1 MIERFIETV
10 GVAAIVLVV
19 PLGYLWIVERAIQR
33 FPRKRQ
39 EMLRPWLW
47 IAPALVFLAV
57 LLLYPALNTIVLSFM
72 NGNASKFAGFD
83 NYQYLV
89 TNTDTTVAI
98 RNNVT
103 WLLIFIPVT
112 IVFGLLMAVLTD
124 RVPYERVAKAIMF
137 MPMAISFVA
146 AGVIWKF
153 MYDYRPPGAPQTGT
167 VNALYIGVL
176 QLATQPR
183 AWLIDPHTNNLALIV
198 AAVWMLTGF
207 CMVIFSAGIKGI
219 PQELLEAARVDGAN
233 EWQAFI
239 RITFPLL
246 LPTLGVI
253 ITTLVIVALKA
264 FDIVYVLT
272 GGNYDTDLL
281 ATRMFK
287 ELFSSHNYGRASAIA
302 VVILIATLPVLYLIL
317 RNFRR
322 QESAR

>member
-10 GVAAIVLVV
+10 GVAATVLVV
-19 PLGYLWIVERAIQR
+19 PLGYLWIVERTIQR

-72 NGNASKFAGFD
+72 NGNASKSAGFD

-137 MPMAISFVA
+137 LPMAISFVA

-153 MYDYRPPGAPQTGT
+153 MYDYRPPSAAQTGT
-167 VNALYIGVL
+167 VNAIWLS
-176 QLATQPR
+176 LAPGAQPQ
-183 AWLIDPHTNNLALIV
+183 AWLINPGTNNLAIV
-198 AAVWMLTGF
+198 LVAVWMFTGF
-207 CMVIFSAGIKGI
+207 CMVILSAGLKGI
-219 PQELLEAARVDGAN
+219 PTELLEAARIDGAS
-233 EWQAFI
+233 ERQVFTQ
-239 RITFPLL
+239 ITLPLL
-246 LPTLGVI
+246 TPTI
-253 ITTLVIVALKA
+253 IVVATTMAISALK
-264 FDIVYVLT
+264 I
-272 GGNYDTDLL
+272 
-281 ATRMFK
+281 
-287 ELFSSHNYGRASAIA
+287 
-302 VVILIATLPVLYLIL
+302 
-317 RNFRR
+317 
-322 QESAR
+322 